1 MSITLNGIAQ
11 GYITDKVTE
20 LLASFGISNTLVN
33 MGEYR
38 ALGSKNNGEDWK
50 IGIRNPDQTWKIS
63 QILPMQ
69 NMSVATSVDMDIFL
83 IEILK
88 RITFLIRNRGK
99 MIIFIKVLQ
108 LKLKLQQLQM
118 VYQLHSLLP
127 IKNFISR

>member
-38 ALGSKNNGEDWK
+38 ALGSKNNGEDLK

-69 NMSVATSVDMDIFL
+69 NSVCCNPSVDMDIFL

-99 MIIFIKVLQ
+99 
-108 LKLKLQQLQM
+108 
-118 VYQLHSLLP
+118 
-127 IKNFISR
+127 